1 MNKGGKKMNKYVE
14 AWAKNAFNEWRIFCG
29 FGMKKF
35 IINLFEDE
43 GFVNQIVDMSY
54 FVLQVLKK
62 NVKRCT
68 LYLPTR

>member
-1 MNKGGKKMNKYVE
+1 MNKYVE

>member
-1 MNKGGKKMNKYVE
+1 MNKYVE
-14 AWAKNAFNEWRIFCG
+14 PWAKNAFNEWGIFCG

-43 GFVNQIVDMSY
+43 GFVNQIVDVSY
-54 FVLQVLKK
+54 FVLQVVKK
-62 NVKRCT
+62 NVKRCS